1 VRCVLQHVRALRR
14 VRDDVSVHCSPG
26 VRAELPARIP
36 SGNMAML
43 VEASCVVSGHPIVG
57 QAAGTD
63 TISHLGIL
71 CAATAASCNANDA
84 HVSGSTVRQHNSG
97 GGPLHVTC
105 SSRTGSTGRKWR
117 RRTLL
122 TVRKRH
128 TTDPFPAARAVNRGC
143 CAYDWALPV
152 SSSRQASSGGSAAQR
167 PHKARRGASCGSGRR
182 RRRRPPGSRS
192 GSRWR
197 AQCRGRPA
205 RAHRARGCLAA
216 SCRDLM
222 HC

>member
-1 VRCVLQHVRALRR
+1 M
-14 VRDDVSVHCSPG
+14 HCSPG

-36 SGNMAML
+36 PGNMAML
-43 VEASCVVSGHPIVG
+43 VEASCVVSGHPVVG

-84 HVSGSTVRQHNSG
+84 HVSGSTARQHNSG
-97 GGPLHVTC
+97 GGPLHVARVQLTH
-105 SSRTGSTGRKWR
+105 RQHRPEVAPAH
-117 RRTLL
+117 LL

-152 SSSRQASSGGSAAQR
+152 SSSRQASSGGSATQR
-167 PHKARRGASCGSGRR
+167 PHKLAGVPAAAAGAGAGGGLQAVGVDLGGEHSAVGGRHVPIVRGAAWQ
-182 RRRRPPGSRS
+182 PV
-192 GSRWR
+192 
-197 AQCRGRPA
+197 
-205 RAHRARGCLAA
+205 AA
-216 SCRDLM
+216 ISDLM
-222 HC
+222 HCCLPQSMGQAMQVMG